1 MTPPP
6 VGVEAVLTLGAEVAV
21 ETRLAVFYFTL
32 WRTQE
37 RSEDRIELIQPST
50 TTTISTTLLVSLIQT
65 KLELVS

>member
-37 RSEDRIELIQPST
+37 RSEDRIELIPST